1 MDKKKI
7 LLVEDDEFILDL
19 YSTKFSLEDFEVLK
33 AKDGVEGLE
42 LFKKDKPDF
51 VLLDIKMPKMDG
63 WEVLKEIRKQDKKIP
78 VIIFT
83 NVGKEDLEENQP
95 DLAND
100 YLVKSF
106 FTPEEV
112 VSRVRKILGLNK

>member
-33 AKDGVEGLE
+33 AKDGMEGLE
-42 LFKKDKPDF
+42 LFKKNKPDF